1 MKRVFFAFLIL
12 ISFQNIHAQYTDII
26 NSKRPGFSESPYS
39 VGTDVYQFET
49 GLFYRDSNTTNLFES
64 TNTFG
69 GELFFRFSKFIE
81 RLEVNLN
88 VAYQKDDINN
98 LNDIISHSDPLEEF
112 NNRSPRYTSS
122 IKGISRLTIGAKYLI
137 YEQIFED
144 KSKEI
149 RSWKARNA
157 FDKKRLIPSVGIYGG
172 VNTNFLS
179 DDYKKEGMTFK
190 GAVLLQND
198 FTDRLVV
205 LTNLIVDDITAENML
220 YSYIITMTY
229 AINQNWSFFIENVGE
244 YQNTFSPDYQIG
256 TGAAYLF
263 SPDLQ
268 IDASVRTNLFND
280 YSYVF
285 ASAGIS
291 WRLNRHQDAF
301 IENNAPNYKAKNKK
315 GFFSRLFGK
324 N

>member
-1 MKRVFFAFLIL
+1 MKRVFLIVLLL
-12 ISFQNIHAQYTDII
+12 ISFQNIQAQYTEII

-39 VGTDVYQFET
+39 VGTDVYQFEA
-49 GLFYRDSNTTNLFES
+49 GLFYRDSNTKNLFES

-88 VAYQKDDINN
+88 IAYQSDEIN
-98 LNDIISHSDPLEEF
+98 DPLNVSEKI
-112 NNRSPRYTSS
+112 S
-122 IKGISRLTIGAKYLI
+122 GISDLRFGAKYLI
-137 YEQIFED
+137 YEQKYTD

-149 RSWKARNA
+149 RSWKKRNS

-179 DDYKKEGMTFK
+179 DAYKKEDLTFK

-198 FTDRLVV
+198 FSDRLVL
-205 LTNLIVDDITAENML
+205 LTNLVVDEITAENML
-220 YSYIITMTY
+220 YSYIVTMTY
-229 AINQNWSFFIENVGE
+229 AISQNWSFFAENVGK
-244 YQNTFSPDYQIG
+244 YQNTYRPNYQFG
-256 TGAAYLF
+256 TGVAYLF

-268 IDASVRTNLFND
+268 LDASLRTNLFAND
-280 YSYVF
+280 SYMF

-291 WRLNRHQDAF
+291 WRLNKHQDAL
-301 IENNAPNYKAKNKK
+301 IETNAPVRKAKNKR

-324 N
+324 NS